1 MAYFNKY
8 LPSKLSLLDK
18 KYKEINEVVVKFKI
32 LKSGNN
38 RYYGDLDK
46 KGWPKVKII
55 KSWLKIFII

>member
-55 KSWLKIFII
+55 KS